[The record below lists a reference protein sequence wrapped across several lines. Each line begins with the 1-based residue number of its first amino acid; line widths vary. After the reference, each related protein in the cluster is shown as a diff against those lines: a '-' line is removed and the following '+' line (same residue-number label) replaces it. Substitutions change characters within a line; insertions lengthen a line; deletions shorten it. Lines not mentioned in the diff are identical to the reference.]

1 MKRPVP
7 VCLVAAIAALS
18 AAPAAEAQAPYG
30 DTVAV
35 QATVGFGMGGT
46 WGFAIDASSGPSGEA
61 PQGSITAN
69 SVVLGTFGFTV
80 SCLTVSGNRAAMIGH
95 ALPGPPPPPP
105 PFSLPSL
112 IQVVVEDS
120 GTAGDRLA
128 FSLRDFPFPSPGPP
142 PTECPISTDA
152 LQPLRGG
159 DVTVVDRPPLPASKD
174 GCKDGR
180 WRTHG
185 VFRNQ
190 GDCVSFVATGGSNRG
205 TTPP

>member
-1 MKRPVP
+1 MTRLVV
-7 VCLVAAIAALS
+7 VCLVAATAALP

-30 DTVAV
+30 DAVAA
-35 QATVGFGMGGT
+35 QASVGFGMGGT

-69 SVVLGTFGFTV
+69 NFVLGSFGFTV
-80 SCLTVSGNRAAMIGH
+80 SCLTVSGNRAAMIGD
-95 ALPGPPPPPP
+95 ALPGPPPPPPPP

-112 IQVVVEDS
+112 IQVVVEDN

-142 PTECPISTDA
+142 PTDCPISTDA

-174 GCKDGR
+174 GCRDGR
-180 WRTHG
+180 WRAYG
-185 VFRNQ
+185 VFRNP
-190 GDCVSFVATGGSNRG
+190 GDCVSFVATGGTAR
-205 TTPP
+205 P

>member
-1 MKRPVP
+1 VTA
-7 VCLVAAIAALS
+7 CLATTIAGLC
-18 AAPAAEAQAPYG
+18 AAPAAQAQAPYG
-30 DTVAV
+30 DAVGV

-61 PQGSITAN
+61 PQGSITA
-69 SVVLGTFGFTV
+69 SSFVLGSFEFTV
-80 SCLTVSGNRAAMIGH
+80 SCLTASGNRAAMIGD
-95 ALPGPPPPPP
+95 ALPGRPPPPPP
-105 PFSLPSL
+105 YSLPSL
-112 IQVVVEDS
+112 IQVVVEDN

-142 PTECPISTDA
+142 PPACPIGTDA

-180 WRTHG
+180 WRAYG
-185 VFRNQ
+185 VFRTQ
-190 GDCVSFVATGGSNRG
+190 GDCVSFVATGGRSRG
-205 TTPP
+205 ATPP